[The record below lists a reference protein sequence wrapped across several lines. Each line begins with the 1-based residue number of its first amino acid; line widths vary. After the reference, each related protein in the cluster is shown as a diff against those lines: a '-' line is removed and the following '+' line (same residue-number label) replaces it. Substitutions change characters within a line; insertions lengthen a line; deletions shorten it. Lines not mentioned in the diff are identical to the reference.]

1 MIFEEKNWTLVM
13 LCQIVLGPQFQN
25 VYFELLLFNLA
36 HGFRKFGCKPKIS
49 KIIKNGLGGCAKGY
63 VFFDF

>member
-1 MIFEEKNWTLVM
+1 M

-49 KIIKNGLGGCAKGY
+49 KIIKEKIVTLTIIN
-63 VFFDF
+63 VFKELKVKRN

>member
-1 MIFEEKNWTLVM
+1 M

-49 KIIKNGLGGCAKGY
+49 KIIKNGLGG
-63 VFFDF
+63 FFDF